1 MPPAAARFDGDL
13 AALVSTAD
21 RTPAFEVAAPESRPA
36 EALAARIEAIVLRN
50 VGCAS
55 VGGFV
60 ATEPIT
66 VTWEP
71 SPGMEDFPD
80 WEGRVDG
87 IQFYGTYDADTGWT
101 IWINAC

>member
-1 MPPAAARFDGDL
+1 M
-13 AALVSTAD
+13 TAPD
-21 RTPAFEVAAPESRPA
+21 SRPA
-36 EALAARIEAIVLRN
+36 EALAARIEDIVLRN
-50 VGCAS
+50 TGCAS

-60 ATEPIT
+60 ATEPIP
-66 VTWEP
+66 VTWDP
-71 SPGMEDFPD
+71 SPGMENLPD